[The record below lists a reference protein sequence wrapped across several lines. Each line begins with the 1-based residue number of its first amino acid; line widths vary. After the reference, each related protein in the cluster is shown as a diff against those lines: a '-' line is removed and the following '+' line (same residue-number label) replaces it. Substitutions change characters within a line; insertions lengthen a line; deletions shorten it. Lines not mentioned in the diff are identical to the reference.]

1 MTKGLKGIRWLAT
14 MISRKTVSDRGS
26 KGAKRGARMTSPRT
40 SEKVNGAEVERVR
53 LTGGEMMLAT

>member
-1 MTKGLKGIRWLAT
+1 MRWLAT
-14 MISRKTVSDRGS
+14 TISRKTVSDRGS